1 MYEYCKSLR
10 KPNSVKSQS
19 TVHTMINET
28 VGFVSLLHEH
38 VTSVTVSAFT
48 HCIDPMVFLQLHPA
62 RMCTSL

>member
-1 MYEYCKSLR
+1 MSECDGPLDPGPGNHS
-10 KPNSVKSQS
+10 
-19 TVHTMINET
+19 HCTMINET

-62 RMCTSL
+62 RMSPSL